1 MSKTLSDI
9 ETHLSTIAKNAG
21 LGIVGQ
27 IFFIVV
33 GFGTTLLITRTI
45 GPEQYGIYALAITI
59 YSFVEISALMGLQPA
74 MVKFVSQYKAQGNV
88 ELIRGTIV
96 FGLVSSLL
104 ASFILIIGLFSSA
117 ELLADRVFHETYLAP
132 VLRIVLLGLPFSA
145 VTLILFA
152 ALQGAKQVKHSVLV
166 QQILM
171 PVCRFISISAAFW
184 FGYRLL
190 GVAWCWMITSI
201 FGFIMAII
209 FLTKKIGHI
218 FTKPIVMEKK
228 KIMSF
233 SFPLLFNRFF
243 YKNINLFGVLI
254 IGILLS
260 SYQVGI
266 YSVAL
271 RALPFFLIPFAS
283 YEVIFPPIISELF
296 SKGKMDDLE
305 KIYKK
310 GSIWLVSLT
319 LPLFVLIVFFSEQIV
334 SVFGPGFAESAQIMS
349 ILLVGQLISACAGS
363 PGFILVMTGKVI
375 YETVNS
381 VLLCIINIILTLFLI
396 SKYGL
401 IGVAWAYSF
410 STAAVRLIQLVEV
423 WYIHKITPFSIEY
436 LKPIIST
443 ILSFIIMYFL
453 CGSFI
458 GKDGLGSIFVLISIF
473 STAYISLCLLFGLS
487 DEDKTVL
494 MHLGQKLH
502 LIKKA

>member
-1 MSKTLSDI
+1 
-9 ETHLSTIAKNAG
+9 
-21 LGIVGQ
+21 
-27 IFFIVV
+27 
-33 GFGTTLLITRTI
+33 
-45 GPEQYGIYALAITI
+45 
-59 YSFVEISALMGLQPA
+59 
-74 MVKFVSQYKAQGNV
+74 
-88 ELIRGTIV
+88 
-96 FGLVSSLL
+96 
-104 ASFILIIGLFSSA
+104 
-117 ELLADRVFHETYLAP
+117 
-132 VLRIVLLGLPFSA
+132 
-145 VTLILFA
+145 
-152 ALQGAKQVKHSVLV
+152 
-166 QQILM
+166 
-171 PVCRFISISAAFW
+171 
-184 FGYRLL
+184 
-190 GVAWCWMITSI
+190 
-201 FGFIMAII
+201 
-209 FLTKKIGHI
+209 
-218 FTKPIVMEKK
+218 
-228 KIMSF
+228 
-233 SFPLLFNRFF
+233 
-243 YKNINLFGVLI
+243 
-254 IGILLS
+254 
-260 SYQVGI
+260 
-266 YSVAL
+266 
-271 RALPFFLIPFAS
+271 
-283 YEVIFPPIISELF
+283 
-296 SKGKMDDLE
+296 
-305 KIYKK
+305 
-310 GSIWLVSLT
+310 
-319 LPLFVLIVFFSEQIV
+319 
-334 SVFGPGFAESAQIMS
+334 MS